1 MPETMQRKLA
11 NRDMPEH
18 SAPLPAEQK
27 ATKVKSPPSG
37 IASST
42 QDAQYYAS
50 VSGSSSPHGLQT
62 VPEETIS
69 SSMELKQRQAQQ
81 SGDANYDLSP
91 GSTFHPSGQSAT
103 TINAELS
110 GGHSTSTGRP
120 MFTEPEFG
128 REEVEEDAVLRRMRS
143 PGSFSAATAREDNTI
158 SPTER

>member
-18 SAPLPAEQK
+18 SAPLPTEHK
-27 ATKVKSPPSG
+27 ATKAKSPPPE
-37 IASST
+37 ASST

-50 VSGSSSPHGLQT
+50 VSGSSSPRGLQT
-62 VPEETIS
+62 VPEETMS
-69 SSMELKQRQAQQ
+69 SSMEYVKQLQQQ
-81 SGDANYDLSP
+81 SGDPSYDLSP
-91 GSTFHPSGQSAT
+91 GSTFYPGGQSAT

-110 GGHSTSTGRP
+110 GGHSTSMGRP
-120 MFTEPEFG
+120 MFSEPEFG
-128 REEVEEDAVLRRMRS
+128 REEVEDDPRLMRMRS